1 MFAAQRQ
8 HECVSRRDATDLA
21 GAEPTFMRNTSPLH
35 HTLLLAL
42 LAFPACTSTH
52 RATDDAPSGPMP
64 KLEMPQE
71 ALQHYPGRYR
81 YNAETGFK
89 IQRRGDRLFLE
100 DFGGAPHEL
109 HYVGDDRY
117 QCREMPTPITF
128 TTETERSPG
137 WVHTAAT
144 LHFILD
150 NGSRQTHRRM
160 TSDQVTLREVLLSEG
175 YEKALPVYRKL
186 LNESPDDP
194 HISERWLT
202 EAGLDMASAERFEPA
217 IGLLRIATELYPGSA
232 NTYDSVGYVYR
243 QMGWPHT
250 AMTWYLRS
258 LEVDPDF
265 PSALKAVAEW
275 QAEHTAREHERTTR
289 ASSWRLVLTIRVWID
304 GSVLVKVREDKVW
317 FEHISHAL
325 PGTWVTDTDHTGN
338 EPTVV
343 NGVEWI
349 PEWDGRISNAY
360 TVEGGIWPL
369 DVWFVASHVI
379 SARGRVF
386 VVEQA
391 SEDNDF
397 TFTLMLDD
405 DQQPGAAWYEVELRL

>member
-1 MFAAQRQ
+1 M
-8 HECVSRRDATDLA
+8 DLA

-81 YNAETGFK
+81 YNAETGFR
-89 IQRRGDRLFLE
+89 IERRGDRLFLE
-100 DFGGAPHEL
+100 DFGGVPHEL
-109 HYVGDDRY
+109 HYVGDGRY
-117 QCREMPTPITF
+117 QRREMPTPITF

-150 NGSRQTHRRM
+150 DGSRQTHRRM
-160 TSDQVTLREVLLSEG
+160 TSDQITPREVLISEG

-186 LNESPDDP
+186 LDESPDDP

-217 IGLLRIATELYPGSA
+217 IGLLRIATELYAGSA
-232 NTYDSVGYVYR
+232 STYDSVGYVYR

-250 AMTWYLRS
+250 AMTWYRRS

-265 PSALKAVAEW
+265 PSALKAVAEL
-275 QAEHTAREHERTTR
+275 QAEHTAREQARHTR
-289 ASSWRLVLTIRVWID
+289 ASAGRIALTIRAWID
-304 GSVLVKVREDKVW
+304 GSDLVRVRGDEVW
-317 FEHISHAL
+317 FERINHSL
-325 PGTWVTDTDHTGN
+325 PGAWVADNDHTGN
-338 EPTVV
+338 EPTLV
-343 NGVEWI
+343 NGVEWV
-349 PEWDGRISNAY
+349 PEWEGRTSNRY
-360 TVEGGIWPL
+360 TVDGGIWPL
-369 DVWFVASHVI
+369 DVWHVMVTWS
-379 SARGRVF
+379 SARGRVV

-391 SEDNDF
+391 SEANDY

-405 DQQPGAAWYEVELRL
+405 DQQPGAAWYEVQLRW